1 MDLNIKD
8 AFQRAKQDINF
19 LKDNI
24 LDLHKELNEIQTSLL
39 LIMKELGE
47 LKEIRQTDR
56 QTDTSTHNSTDKLYN
71 TTDKYSNTTDN
82 TLKNPITTDILP
94 FKPLK
99 QLNMVSSIGNN
110 GVSTDRQTDR
120 QTDTSTHNLRLKT
133 TKSNTISN
141 TTNSEITVDKTL
153 QTTLNSHS
161 SLIFQLDDFK
171 KNLRN
176 KIKRLTNQEML
187 VYSAI
192 YQFELQGELIDYAFL
207 SSSLNL
213 SESSIRDYIQRI
225 SSKGLPLDKE
235 KINNK
240 KILLHIPKDFQK
252 LASLETLMTLRNI

>member
-120 QTDTSTHNLRLKT
+120 QTDQHTQNKPEIGKNTLDNAVEILSSLDDLKKEVRLK
-133 TKSNTISN
+133 
-141 TTNSEITVDKTL
+141 
-153 QTTLNSHS
+153 
-161 SLIFQLDDFK
+161 F
-171 KNLRN
+171 
-176 KIKRLTNQEML
+176 KRLTEQEIL
-187 VYSAI
+187 VFSTI
-192 YQFELQGELIDYAFL
+192 YQFDEEVGYSDYKSL
-207 SSSLNL
+207 SQRLNL
-213 SESSIRDYIQRI
+213 TESSIRDYVGRLIK
-225 SSKGLPLDKE
+225 KGIPIEKN

-240 KILLHIPKDFQK
+240 QIQLNISANLKKI
-252 LASLETLMTLRNI
+252 ATLNTILQLRDL

>member
-47 LKEIRQTDR
+47 LKEI
-56 QTDTSTHNSTDKLYN
+56 
-71 TTDKYSNTTDN
+71 
-82 TLKNPITTDILP
+82 
-94 FKPLK
+94 
-99 QLNMVSSIGNN
+99 
-110 GVSTDRQTDR
+110 RQTDR